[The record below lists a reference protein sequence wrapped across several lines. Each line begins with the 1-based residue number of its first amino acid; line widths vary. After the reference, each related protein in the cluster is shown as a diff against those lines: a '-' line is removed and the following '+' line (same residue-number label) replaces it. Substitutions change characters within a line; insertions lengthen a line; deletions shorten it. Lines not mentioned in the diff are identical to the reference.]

1 MTWYNPAIM
10 MEMPISKF
18 RARCLAVL
26 EEVRR
31 TRRRVRVTRFGTPV
45 AEIVPPSAD
54 AHPSSWLGALKGT
67 GRITGDIVAPASTS
81 REWDV
86 LAR

>member
-1 MTWYNPAIM
+1 
-10 MEMPISKF
+10 MEEIPISTFK
-18 RARCLAVL
+18 ATCLAVL

-54 AHPSSWLGALKGT
+54 ARPASWLGGLAGT
-67 GRITGDIVAPASTS
+67 GRIQGDLIAPVGRAGD
-81 REWDV
+81 WDA
-86 LAR
+86 LGR